1 MMLKLILIITFCAP
15 SLSEVEH
22 AYTGV
27 LHYSVVG
34 RGTVSDDLAAEWD
47 APKMRGHEYI
57 VLQPGS
63 AANIYLRF
71 IQEAA
76 PESYRPM
83 STFGWNATEMLVQ
96 DPDALARE
104 IRQPGSGFQVVGEPR
119 PLGAGS
125 QIRAMQAVG
134 PAHEVLY
141 LTRVAAGT
149 PPMYSARSFVD
160 RPFIVILG
168 SRDLDE
174 TRRFLRERLTLES
187 SSFGP
192 ARMTVLNKAFG
203 LDIETTHPLAVA
215 RISPEYSMEL
225 DQYPPQAAER
235 SRRPGELP
243 PAMAIVTFEVESLQ
257 PLKTLWL
264 TPPRPIATAPYRGR
278 RAVSI
283 RGSTGELI
291 ELVEAGATLR

>member
-1 MMLKLILIITFCAP
+1 MHLFDLSYLTPIITTTWRAARLRVRACPDDPRNP
-15 SLSEVEH
+15 SPPSE
-22 AYTGV
+22 
-27 LHYSVVG
+27 
-34 RGTVSDDLAAEWD
+34 D
-47 APKMRGHEYI
+47 ATDECR
-57 VLQPGS
+57 
-63 AANIYLRF
+63 
-71 IQEAA
+71 
-76 PESYRPM
+76 
-83 STFGWNATEMLVQ
+83 
-96 DPDALARE
+96 PDACHHHNANGDGE
-104 IRQPGSGFQVVGEPR
+104 IRQPGSGFQVIGEPR

-125 QIRAMQAVG
+125 PIRAMQAVG

-160 RPFIVILG
+160 RPFVVILG

-215 RISPEYSMEL
+215 RISPEYSLEL
-225 DQYPPQAAER
+225 DQYPPQATER

-264 TPPRPIATAPYRGR
+264 TPPLPIATAPYRGR

-291 ELVEAGATLR
+291 ELVEAGSTLR